1 MRPETLGGP
10 EAPEGLDRFTAEI
23 AEIIDVDPA
32 GLSAENRLV
41 DDLDFDSLAFVELG
55 VLLMERYGS
64 QNFMSAVSDELDVRA
79 LTVGS
84 VFEGYAS

>member
-10 EAPEGLDRFTAEI
+10 EAPEGLARFTAEI
-23 AEIIDVDPA
+23 AEILDVDPVEV
-32 GLSAENRLV
+32 SPESRLV
-41 DDLDFDSLAFVELG
+41 DDLDFDSLAFVELSI
-55 VLLMERYGS
+55 LLMERYGS
-64 QNFMSAVSDELDVRA
+64 QNFLAGVSDELDVRA